1 MQNEKRK
8 KLLLFFYYF
17 YLIHIKK
24 AFNIYVY
31 IKKENLFFLLI
42 LILYFNCLM
51 HLQICNAIKL
61 FQIIIFKKQRGYLKE
76 IMNDY
81 DIICKQSKTV
91 DEIKLPTWNKLIEIL
106 DLSPDN
112 DWENIGL
119 IFFFLFHLNTHLLI
133 YVNFLIY
140 YSQIFSKIFY
150 SI

>member
-1 MQNEKRK
+1 MNE
-8 KLLLFFYYF
+8 
-17 YLIHIKK
+17 
-24 AFNIYVY
+24 
-31 IKKENLFFLLI
+31 
-42 LILYFNCLM
+42 
-51 HLQICNAIKL
+51 
-61 FQIIIFKKQRGYLKE
+61 
-76 IMNDY
+76 Y
-81 DIICKQSKTV
+81 DIMCKQSKTV

-119 IFFFLFHLNTHLLI
+119 IFFFLFHLNTLLLI